1 MISMSNAIFVLF
13 ASILVFSMTPGLAFF
28 YGGQKRRQY
37 DDFNFFDLRNWNFT
51 VLSAADMGCASAGVI
66 LELSEISIISFL
78 SGVNL
83 MKPFGT
89 THIPLG
95 VDIIFQLMFALV
107 NTSAV
112 CWGNSW
118 SNEI

>member
-51 VLSAADMGCASAGVI
+51 VYWMQIWAVFQRKSSW
-66 LELSEISIISFL
+66 
-78 SGVNL
+78 NHW
-83 MKPFGT
+83 KPAPSLF
-89 THIPLG
+89 IRR
-95 VDIIFQLMFALV
+95 
-107 NTSAV
+107 
-112 CWGNSW
+112 
-118 SNEI
+118 